1 MEITPIL
8 SSLNIEAEKIRKQEL
23 EKTLHMLDISK
34 KDSKKLDHLTRSIT
48 DKLMYNIINNLKKA
62 AIADDIQTIN
72 DAKKILIE
80 YPEQ

>member
-1 MEITPIL
+1 
-8 SSLNIEAEKIRKQEL
+8 
-23 EKTLHMLDISK
+23 MLDLSK
-34 KDSKKLDHLTRSIT
+34 KDSKKLDNLTRSIT

-62 AIADDIQTIN
+62 AIADDMQTIN